1 MPCPYKI
8 TFIGDICSME
18 VSGERPWFLHE
29 SLNEFLGIYIKNIIY
44 FGEVYAL
51 SVQNHIYRGYL

>member
-29 SLNEFLGIYIKNIIY
+29 SLNEFVSIYIC
-44 FGEVYAL
+44 
-51 SVQNHIYRGYL
+51 